1 MINTA
6 TWKSTPST
14 STKARLSHDAY
25 IHLPDQVTGR
35 DKECIIISF
44 VRSNDEGN
52 VGELLIDWR
61 RINVALTRAKH
72 KLIMIGSPSTLRVSR
87 RTTKH
92 V

>member
-1 MINTA
+1 MPVCITL
-6 TWKSTPST
+6 T
-14 STKARLSHDAY
+14 DA
-25 IHLPDQVTGR
+25 VSGR

-72 KLIMIGSPSTLRVSR
+72 KLIMIGSPSTLRVLSGVVR
-87 RTTKH
+87 IGFFFNHNYRLELF
-92 V
+92 